1 MRIEVLTARSEM
13 ENAEMMR
20 GKTQS
25 KHIKALEV
33 YLAGDFEEE
42 PAYLDIGRF
51 IDELESL
58 IEAEA
63 DKTVFWGGHKTKISN
78 YIDTFKVVWDLDQEG
93 IISIY
98 RVEDSGQDFAYVV
111 VVDSSRGVGF

>member
-1 MRIEVLTARSEM
+1 MKIETLTSRQQM

-20 GKTQS
+20 GNTQD

-33 YLAGDFEEE
+33 YLAGDFEEA
-42 PAYLDIGRF
+42 PAFLDIGRF

-63 DKTVFWGGHKTKISN
+63 DKSIFWGGNKQPISF
-78 YIDTFKVVWDLDQEG
+78 YVDTFKVVWDLDQEG
-93 IISIY
+93 IITIY
-98 RVEDSGQDFAYVV
+98 RVEDSSSFAYVV
-111 VVDSSRGVGF
+111 VVDNSRGIGF